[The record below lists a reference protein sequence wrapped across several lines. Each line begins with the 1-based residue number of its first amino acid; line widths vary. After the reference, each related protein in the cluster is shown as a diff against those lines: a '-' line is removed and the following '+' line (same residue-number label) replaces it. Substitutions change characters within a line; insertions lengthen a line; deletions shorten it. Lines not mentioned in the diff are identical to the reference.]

1 MKALAQNF
9 SVYNVRLNG
18 ELVNGMG
25 FQVNG
30 ITQYFLYNFNNSWG
44 LFKSGASLS
53 LILQEDNPQNCFRLF
68 KKKELLEL
76 RHDGQPVF
84 IENETILKPG
94 MILGVREWKEKYKVL
109 GLFCGG
115 NVLLKEENHLLC
127 GYAPNE
133 LKTLENLRAA
143 STFNWYII
151 E

>member
-1 MKALAQNF
+1 MELTLKEAQETKIFYIENGKIESTNLAYFVNE
-9 SVYNVRLNG
+9 SVD
-18 ELVNGMG
+18 
-25 FQVNG
+25 
-30 ITQYFLYNFNNSWG
+30 ITTTPRG
-44 LFKSGASLS
+44 VA
-53 LILQEDNPQNCFRLF
+53 PR
-68 KKKELLEL
+68 
-76 RHDGQPVF
+76 VF